1 MTWGCMRS
9 PQGFARLSAVYGGTF
24 MLDTPFKGVV
34 TDDDGEVCCRSACQY
49 HAAGAHVA
57 FEGSVTA

>member
-1 MTWGCMRS
+1 
-9 PQGFARLSAVYGGTF
+9 